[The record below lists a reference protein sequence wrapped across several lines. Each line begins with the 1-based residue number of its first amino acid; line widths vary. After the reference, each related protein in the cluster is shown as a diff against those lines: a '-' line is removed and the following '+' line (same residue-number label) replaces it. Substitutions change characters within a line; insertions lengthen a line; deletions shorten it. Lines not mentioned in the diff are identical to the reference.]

1 MVLKQVFLDSE
12 WGQYE
17 LDQALMQTLEDAS
30 FKFLI
35 ILLQDK
41 ATLKKVPRWLRG
53 YLRTN
58 IYIEK
63 NDPLFFRKLVMG
75 MPLEEVEPQRPGE
88 MPVLYGSNISDVPM
102 AAVNSELTTAD
113 GDVTDAELE
122 AYINRAMPCLVGDG
136 GTTNRDTQ
144 PLLDA
149 DNI

>member
-1 MVLKQVFLDSE
+1 MVLNQAFLDSE

-63 NDPLFFRKLVMG
+63 DDPMFFRKLVMG
-75 MPLEEVEPQRPGE
+75 MLLKVVEPYRPG
-88 MPVLYGSNISDVPM
+88 GSQFSTAP
-102 AAVNSELTTAD
+102 AVA
-113 GDVTDAELE
+113 
-122 AYINRAMPCLVGDG
+122 
-136 GTTNRDTQ
+136 TNWQ
-144 PLLDA
+144 WHL
-149 DNI
+149 